1 MKSEQSTAMLTQ
13 SVTRALG
20 ILSCFTNEYPEL
32 RVIDFAKM
40 LNLTQS
46 NVSRLLTTMVSLGYV
61 IKDESTGYYRL
72 GNEII
77 TLGGIALN
85 HYEIRKQALPELYE
99 TEKKTGFDANL
110 AIVDRGTLFYL
121 AHVDSYTSPRM
132 YTFIGRRNPLHCT
145 AIGKVLLAYGGAE
158 EAEELLSNEP
168 LKAYTDRTITDK
180 AKLYEQF
187 EQIRKKGYAVE
198 EEELA
203 LGRAC
208 LAAPVVGRT
217 GKVVAGIS
225 ISGALSKINL
235 AERERELAS
244 ILVEMV
250 DRVSMKMGHIS
261 ATY

>member
-1 MKSEQSTAMLTQ
+1 MLTQ

-46 NVSRLLTTMVSLGYV
+46 NVSRLLSTMVSLGYV
-61 IKDESTGYYRL
+61 IKDDATGYYRL

-99 TEKKTGFDANL
+99 TEKTTGFDTNL

-121 AHVDSYTSPRM
+121 AHVDSYSSPRM
-132 YTFIGRRNPLHCT
+132 YTFIGRRNPLHAT
-145 AIGKVLLAYGGAE
+145 AIGKTLLAFGDAE
-158 EAEELLSNEP
+158 EARQLLAGEP
-168 LKAYTDRTITDK
+168 LKAYTERTIVDSD
-180 AKLYEQF
+180 ALFGQF

-208 LAAPVVGRT
+208 IAAPVIGRT

-225 ISGALSKINL
+225 ISGALSKMNL
-235 AERERELAS
+235 AEREPELAN
-244 ILVEMV
+244 ILVEMA